1 MAGNFFPPGG
11 TVIVMEQTIFFQ
23 GQFVPAPQAKVS
35 IMTHALHY
43 GTACFEGIRGYWNEA
58 EEQIYIFRMRE
69 HYERL
74 HRSANILTMK
84 IRYSVEELC
93 DLTVELV
100 RRNANRQDVYI
111 RPIVYKSSEIVGVR
125 LQGIEDEFACYTTFM
140 GKYIPAEGGARCGVS
155 SWRRVS
161 DNSIPARGKITG
173 SYINSALAKNE
184 AMVNGYDEAIILTQD
199 GHVSEGSG
207 ENIFLVSNGQL
218 ITPAQSEDILVGIT
232 RNTLIEVARDEL
244 GVPTVERQV
253 DRSELYTSDEM
264 FLCGTGAEITPVVE
278 VDRRPVSSGVVGPIT
293 HKLEQV
299 FYPIVRGE
307 NPKYRHWCTPA
318 LPVVNSIPSRS

>member
-1 MAGNFFPPGG
+1 
-11 TVIVMEQTIFFQ
+11 MEQTVFFE
-23 GQFVPAPQAKVS
+23 GAFVPASQAKVS

-43 GTACFEGIRGYWNEA
+43 GTACFEGIRGYWNA
-58 EEQIYIFRMRE
+58 QEEQIYIFRMAE

-74 HRSANILTMK
+74 HRSANILMMK
-84 IRYSVEELC
+84 LPYTVDELC

-111 RPIVYKSSEIVGVR
+111 RPIVYKSSAIVGVR
-125 LQGIEDEFACYTTFM
+125 LHGIDDGFALYTTFM

-155 SWRRVS
+155 SWRRVN
-161 DNSIPARGKITG
+161 DNAIPARGKITG
-173 SYINSALAKNE
+173 SYVNSALAKSE
-184 AMVNGYDEAIILTQD
+184 AVANGFDEAIVLTEE

-207 ENIFLVSNGQL
+207 ENVFLVSNGHL
-218 ITPAQSEDILVGIT
+218 ITPAPSENILVGIT
-232 RNTLIEVARDEL
+232 RDTIIRIARDEL
-244 GVPTVERQV
+244 GIPTIERQV
-253 DRSELYTSDEM
+253 DRTELYTCDEC

-278 VDRRPVSSGVVGPIT
+278 IDRRVVGDGKTGRVT
-293 HKLEQV
+293 HALEEQ

-318 LPVVNSIPSRS
+318 LVQAKATAASQ